1 MQGRAPDSPGVT
13 PSFWGISAPDSPGAI
28 FTFNYWG
35 ISPAPR
41 LVTLIINISIFC
53 SNNLIF
59 KIYPFRIQHDDC
71 ILATFTNPNQLAI
84 IPHSA
89 LMKHAAQK
97 LQGLCVTTTKENYK
111 ASIFFK
117 QIILKQKKITGGK
130 AMAQERRHIYLKPYR
145 PTYGVCHFRN
155 RRTMPVLQPSNT
167 LPAFQDQD
175 PL

>member
-35 ISPAPR
+35 ISLAPK

-71 ILATFTNPNQLAI
+71 ILATFTNPNQIAI
-84 IPHSA
+84 IAHSA

-97 LQGLCVTTTKENYK
+97 LRGLCVTTTKENYK
-111 ASIFFK
+111 ASIFFQTNNSQTEENNRGK
-117 QIILKQKKITGGK
+117 GNGTREETHLFKIIQ
-130 AMAQERRHIYLKPYR
+130 
-145 PTYGVCHFRN
+145 TYIWC
-155 RRTMPVLQPSNT
+155 LS
-167 LPAFQDQD
+167 L
-175 PL
+175 